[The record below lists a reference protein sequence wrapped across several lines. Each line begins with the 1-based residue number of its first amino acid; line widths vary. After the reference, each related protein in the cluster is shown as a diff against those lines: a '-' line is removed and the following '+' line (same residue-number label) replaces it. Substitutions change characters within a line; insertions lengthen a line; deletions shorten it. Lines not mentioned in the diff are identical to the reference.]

1 MRDAPKKKIGLIRV
15 ILIVLT
21 ALAAI
26 VAAIMAVKG
35 RDGGLQGLWDA
46 ITGGS
51 DATEYYYESS
61 SGGAFGTIGGRGL
74 AVASNSGLYVFD
86 NEGDQNFSVLFSYG
100 SSSLNTAGDYGA
112 VCDIGGKSVIF
123 FNTSGVISQI
133 ETDYPVVSAA
143 VNDEGYLCVCTEES
157 GYLGSVTV
165 YNSEGVDI
173 YKWYSGSARVLSAD
187 ANGGS
192 QLLVL
197 TIGQGGS
204 NLVLMPLS
212 SEQETS
218 RYSVAGL
225 IIDAGFDGN
234 NIWAVTT
241 EQVLFFNNRLEE
253 RGTYDFSER
262 YLEAYAAG
270 NGYMV
275 LRISDYQMGGQ
286 SQIVSLSDSGQE
298 LGSTVTEAGPAD
310 MAASDEA
317 VAVLYSGSVVIY
329 DLNMSAQGRA
339 QCASGTERVVIRND
353 GTVLAAGAFSAY
365 VCEFSEYAQGDD
377 APVEG

>member
-1 MRDAPKKKIGLIRV
+1 MKDAPKKKIGLIRV
-15 ILIVLT
+15 ILIVL
-21 ALAAI
+21 
-26 VAAIMAVKG
+26 VAATAILAVIMAVNG
-35 RDGGLQGLWDA
+35 RDGGFRGLWDA

-51 DATEYYYESS
+51 DATEFYYESS
-61 SGGAFGTIGGRGL
+61 SGGAFGAIGNRGL

-86 NEGDQNFSVLFSYG
+86 KEGKQSFSMLFSFE
-100 SSSLNTAGDYGA
+100 SSSLDTAGNYG
-112 VCDIGGKSVIF
+112 VTCDIGGKSVIF

-133 ETDYPVVSAA
+133 EMDYPVISAT
-143 VNDEGYLCVCTEES
+143 VNEEGYLCVCTEES

-165 YNSEGVDI
+165 YNSEGTDI

-187 ANGGS
+187 ANDGS

-218 RYSVAGL
+218 RYSSSGL

-241 EQVLFFNNRLEE
+241 ESVLFFNNRLEE
-253 RGTYDFSER
+253 RGTYDFSGK

-270 NGYMV
+270 SGYLV
-275 LRISDYQMGGQ
+275 LRTSDYQMGGQ

-298 LGSTVTEAGPAD
+298 LGSAMTEAEPVD
-310 MAASDEA
+310 MAASDET
-317 VAVLYSGSVVIY
+317 VAILYSGSVVTY
-329 DLNMSAQGRA
+329 DLRMSPEGRA
-339 QCASGTERVVIRND
+339 ECASGTERVVIRSD
-353 GTVLAAGAFSAY
+353 GTILAAGAFSAY
-365 VCEFSEYAQGDD
+365 VCEFAEYAQDD
-377 APVEG
+377 ASMES